1 MSRLV
6 DRGAIFAAYVGLGMA
21 LVIAVSFLLVIPIE
35 PAYWLLAPLAGL
47 LIGYYANARAERSSG
62 PWARILANG
71 VFAGVTTGLALA
83 ALLLGVKALFFFADG
98 GYPDFNRVDRQGQVI
113 PPLCDSGAG
122 CVYARYMAQD
132 GGPARLAG
140 AGITDVGSFS
150 AFYWTQQVATAGT
163 LLLVTASGGLG
174 GAVLFGL
181 ARPRR
186 SQTARQENPPESQ
199 PEIGSRPA

>member
-21 LVIAVSFLLVIPIE
+21 LVIGVSFLLVIPIE
-35 PAYWLLAPLAGL
+35 PAYWLLAPLSGL

-62 PWARILANG
+62 PWSRILANG
-71 VFAGVTTGLALA
+71 LFAGVTTGLALA
-83 ALLLGVKALFFFADG
+83 ALLLGVKALFFAADN
-98 GYPDFNRVDRQGQVI
+98 GYRDGS
-113 PPLCDSGAG
+113 SGASLSCRPG
-122 CVYARYMAQD
+122 AECVYARYLAVE

-140 AGITDVGSFS
+140 AGITDVASFS
-150 AFYWTQQVATAGT
+150 AFYWTQQLATAGT

-181 ARPRR
+181 ARPRSR
-186 SQTARQENPPESQ
+186 RAAATGDPPEAQ
-199 PEIGSRPA
+199 HEVGGRPV

>member
-21 LVIAVSFLLVIPIE
+21 LVIGVSFLLVIPIE
-35 PAYWLLAPLAGL
+35 PAYWLLAPLSGL

-71 VFAGVTTGLALA
+71 AFAGVTTGLAMA
-83 ALLLGVKALFFFADG
+83 ALLLGVKALFFAADN
-98 GYPDFNRVDRQGQVI
+98 GYRDAG
-113 PPLCDSGAG
+113 SGASLSCRPG
-122 CVYARYMAQD
+122 AECVYARYLAVE

-140 AGITDVGSFS
+140 AGITDVASFS
-150 AFYWTQQVATAGT
+150 AFYWTQQLATAGT

-181 ARPRR
+181 ARPRSR
-186 SQTARQENPPESQ
+186 RGAATGNPPEAQ
-199 PEIGSRPA
+199 REIGGRPV